1 MKLAVGLK
9 NETKAPNSTMLVK
22 TTLEMFPTIHTIYQV
37 CQIINFDWR
46 STVFAISAYSD
57 RNETMHSR
65 PDLLLDEGVP
75 QAIAELL
82 FEDLHDLPKVFSS
95 DQAAEETILES
106 VVGGLIARWF
116 DKPEH
121 TQIQPNA
128 WHARKSCRTYW
139 RNEGPGVRLRKRRQ
153 KL

>member
-1 MKLAVGLK
+1 MKLATGLK

-46 STVFAISAYSD
+46 STVFAIRAYSD

-65 PDLLLDEGVP
+65 LDLLLDEGMP
-75 QAIAELL
+75 QATAELL

-121 TQIQPNA
+121 TQIPPNA
-128 WHARKSCRTYW
+128 WHAK
-139 RNEGPGVRLRKRRQ
+139 EELQ
-153 KL
+153 DILAE